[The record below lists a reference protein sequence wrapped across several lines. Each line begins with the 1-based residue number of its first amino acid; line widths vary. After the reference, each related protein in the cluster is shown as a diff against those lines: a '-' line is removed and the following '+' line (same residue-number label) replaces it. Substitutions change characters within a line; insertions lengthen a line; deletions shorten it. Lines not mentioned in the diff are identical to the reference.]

1 MSRAI
6 VETDLTTRAAAA
18 ADAAARRSGIT
29 TEDLNG
35 LDSFGEVS
43 RLFDSVWEISDGVS
57 MITPEMLRALT
68 AAGNYLSGA
77 FNNGRLVGA
86 LVGFLGLNGASP
98 HLHSHILGV
107 RPEAQSRH
115 VGFALKQHQRAW
127 SLQRGITQVQWTF
140 DPLVRRNAYFN
151 ITKLGAKAERY
162 YSNFYGVMHD
172 GINAGDE
179 SDRLLINWH
188 LDSEEAI
195 EASEAHNEAPDV
207 ESLVSVGAVRV
218 LAEGPDG
225 SAELIDGTGPT
236 LLCYVPQDIVS
247 LRGADPGRAQEWRK
261 ALRQTLG
268 ERIGTGYLVSGFSKS
283 GYYVLTRR

>member
-1 MSRAI
+1 MNRAI
-6 VETDLTTRAAAA
+6 ELTDLTTQAAEA
-18 ADAAARRSGIT
+18 ADSAASKSGIT

-35 LDSFGEVS
+35 LDSFAEVS
-43 RLFDSVWEISDGVS
+43 RLFDSVWAISDSTS

-68 AAGNYLSGA
+68 AAGNYLAGA
-77 FNNGRLVGA
+77 FTNGEMVGA
-86 LVGFLGLNGASP
+86 LVGFLGLNGAAP

-127 SLQRGITQVQWTF
+127 SLQRGITEVQWTF

-188 LDSEEAI
+188 LDSPAAI
-195 EASEAHNEAPDV
+195 EASEGRHLGPDI
-207 ESLVSVGAVRV
+207 ESLLSAGAVRV

-225 SAELIDGTGPT
+225 SAELTDEDGST

-247 LRGADPGRAQEWRK
+247 LRGSDAGRAQDWRT
-261 ALRQTLG
+261 ALRHTLG
-268 ERIGTGYLVSGFSKS
+268 RRLGDGFSVTGFSRS

>member
-6 VETDLTTRAAAA
+6 ERTDLTSQASAAAEMA
-18 ADAAARRSGIT
+18 AQKSRVT
-29 TEDLNG
+29 TQDLNG
-35 LDSFGEVS
+35 LEAFQHVS
-43 RLFDSVWEISDGVS
+43 SLFDSVWAISDRVS

-68 AAGNYLSGA
+68 AAGNYLAGA
-77 FNNGRLVGA
+77 FSNGQMVGA
-86 LVGFLGLNGASP
+86 LVGFLGLNGSSP

-107 RPEAQSRH
+107 RPEAQSKH

-127 SLQRGITQVQWTF
+127 SLQRGITEVQWTF

-188 LDSEEAI
+188 LDSPEAVA
-195 EASEAHNEAPDV
+195 ASEGQYIGPDV
-207 ESLVSVGAVRV
+207 EELVSAGAVRV

-225 SAELIDGTGPT
+225 SAELKGDAAST
-236 LLCYVPQDIVS
+236 LLCFVPQDIV
-247 LRGADPGRAQEWRK
+247 LIRGSNAGLAQEWRK
-261 ALRQTLG
+261 ALRFTLG
-268 ERIGTGYLVSGFSKS
+268 ERIGSGYSVTGFSKS